1 MRASRAGG
9 RCELRGA
16 RISTTRGTRP
26 GEAGHDVESIR
37 PSYVPG
43 VKESSVCLPE
53 KQAGILA
60 RLVIARFAG
69 SCSGYSV
76 FSNASVFNTQE
87 HREGATKWDLR
98 AAERRAFEL
107 SLANQTR
114 TSQRSCI
121 VVRERQSSPGDRIG
135 TSMRT
140 SDGPSRHQ
148 VSGKIL
154 HPRSDRD
161 RRACPGLQGF
171 VLQYVRDCDAG
182 TGRDEPRLVKSLA
195 FSTISL
201 FSPQGDPRDGPPPF
215 CSR

>member
-1 MRASRAGG
+1 MRASRVGW

-26 GEAGHDVESIR
+26 GEAGHDNGVESIR

-43 VKESSVCLPE
+43 VKESSVCLSE

-60 RLVIARFAG
+60 RLVIARFTR
-69 SCSGYSV
+69 SCSGYSS
-76 FSNASVFNTQE
+76 FPTRASSIPRNTGKDRQNGTFGPRNAELS
-87 HREGATKWDLR
+87 K
-98 AAERRAFEL
+98 L

-121 VVRERQSSPGDRIG
+121 VVKERQSSPGDRIG

-161 RRACPGLQGF
+161 RRACPELQGF
-171 VLQYVRDCDAG
+171 LLQHVRDCEAG
-182 TGRDEPRLVKSLA
+182 A
-195 FSTISL
+195 
-201 FSPQGDPRDGPPPF
+201 
-215 CSR
+215 

>member
-1 MRASRAGG
+1 
-9 RCELRGA
+9 
-16 RISTTRGTRP
+16 
-26 GEAGHDVESIR
+26 
-37 PSYVPG
+37 
-43 VKESSVCLPE
+43 
-53 KQAGILA
+53 A
-60 RLVIARFAG
+60 RLKGIMSSSMNLGKVEIWETSLDRI
-69 SCSGYSV
+69 V
-76 FSNASVFNTQE
+76 TL
-87 HREGATKWDLR
+87 REGAKGVLR
-98 AAERRAFEL
+98 PL

-161 RRACPGLQGF
+161 RRACPELQGF

-182 TGRDEPRLVKSLA
+182 TGGDEPRLVKSLA
-195 FSTISL
+195 FSKISL

-215 CSR
+215 CSRARRTGSPHDACHQRQRLQLPGLWLEHDPDPADHLPAE

>member
-1 MRASRAGG
+1 MRASRVGW

-26 GEAGHDVESIR
+26 GEAGHDNGVESIR

-43 VKESSVCLPE
+43 VKESSVCLRNRPE
-53 KQAGILA
+53 SSQGWSALA
-60 RLVIARFAG
+60 LPDRAPGTVSFQRERLEYPGTQGRSDKMG
-69 SCSGYSV
+69 PSGRGTPS
-76 FSNASVFNTQE
+76 FRTF
-87 HREGATKWDLR
+87 L
-98 AAERRAFEL
+98 L

-121 VVRERQSSPGDRIG
+121 VVREHQSSPGDRIG

-161 RRACPGLQGF
+161 RRACPELQGF
-171 VLQYVRDCDAG
+171 LLQHVRDCEAG
-182 TGRDEPRLVKSLA
+182 A
-195 FSTISL
+195 
-201 FSPQGDPRDGPPPF
+201 
-215 CSR
+215 